1 MNSLIRF
8 FLQRSMLVKL
18 IFISVI
24 AFGINQ
30 MLTIQKEGFPSVDLN
45 KVTVNTIY
53 RGASAEDVE
62 LNVTTKLEDNIR
74 EVNGLYEVTSTSRE
88 NFSSIIIQADEDASA
103 EALIII
109 VDDIKQ
115 AVDQT
120 RDLPLDLDDLPV
132 VDVISTSDTPIISI
146 NLFGKHEKLRE
157 ILPIYER
164 GIESLPGVAGV
175 DKIGYFDREMH
186 IEINPDKAKQL
197 RISLAEVLY
206 AIQSRNLRTTGGTLE
221 SYLNEQTV
229 ISLNKFNHPE
239 EVENVILRA
248 NISGQVVRI
257 KDIAKVI
264 LREKDE
270 NFIVRNEGKPGM
282 NLVIR
287 KKKNADIIKTLD
299 GVKEYMANQPMQA
312 GIGYSYSND
321 QSARTRLRLQ
331 VLGGNALLGFA
342 LVTIILM
349 LALNRQAAFW
359 TAMSVPFSLLGSF
372 LILPYF
378 GVTINAISLAGF
390 VLVLG
395 LLVDDA
401 IVVAEKITHYK
412 EKGLSNFD
420 ASLKG
425 VQLMWRPVMVASITT
440 ILAFSPMFSIGG
452 MPGKFAW
459 AIPAVVIVALMVSL
473 FESFFL
479 LPHHLS
485 SAKKQQNHS
494 KGKANWIIKLEK
506 YYAASLENFLHR
518 RYLVL
523 LVMLLI
529 LFSSVFLVK
538 NAMKFQIFPQDGVE
552 TFYIKLEM
560 QRGASLTATANR
572 LKELEAYIKQLPK
585 NELESFATR
594 VGTLSTSP
602 SVNRGEHSNWG
613 IISVFLTGEAH
624 RERSADQIIS
634 SMRNT
639 IPTNKN
645 EIMLF
650 DKKRVGPPIG
660 KPAEIRIST
669 NNDSL
674 RKTTAHEIMT
684 FVRNIDGVLDAE
696 SDNKPG
702 KEQLIVKIDYK
713 KLAEVGL
720 KVKDISD
727 ALRVTYDGMLVS
739 STTSVDET
747 IEFRVIVDP
756 EYRNSKNMIF
766 KIPVKNNRG
775 QVMNL
780 SDILS
785 LTNGSGPLEYKHVEG
800 IRTETISADLN
811 PEITSPSIIQKKVT
825 QQFSKKWAQYPQL
838 KIAFAGEAREQQKI
852 FGGFLNA
859 GIIALASI
867 YLVVALLLNSF
878 GQSFIVMS
886 VIPFAIIGVV
896 WSFYVHGMPLSFFST
911 MGMLGLIGVVVND
924 TIIMVTE
931 VNAELADKHDS
942 NLVRTVVSAAK
953 DRLRPVLLTTFTT
966 VAGLLPTAYGIGG
979 KDGLIMPLTMAMAYG
994 LLFATIITL
1003 LLTPTLL
1010 IIGHDIAYIRGKG
1023 SKHERGRAKEEDN

>member
-1 MNSLIRF
+1 MNSLIQF
-8 FLQRSMLVKL
+8 FLERSMLVKL
-18 IFISVI
+18 LFLSVF
-24 AFGINQ
+24 AFGLNQ
-30 MLTIQKEGFPSVDLN
+30 MFSIQKEGFPSVDLN

-62 LNVTTKLEDNIR
+62 LNVTTKLEDEIQ

-88 NFSSIIIQADEDASA
+88 NFSAIIIQADEDANA
-103 EALIII
+103 KALTII
-109 VDDIKQ
+109 VNDIKQ

-120 RDLPLDLDDLPV
+120 RDLPIDLDELPV

-146 NLFGKHEKLRE
+146 NLFGEHEKLRE
-157 ILPIYER
+157 ILPVFER
-164 GIESLPGVAGV
+164 GIESLAGVAGV
-175 DKIGYFDREMH
+175 DKIGYFDREIH
-186 IEINPDKAKQL
+186 IEIDPVKARKL
-197 RISLAEVLY
+197 RISLSEVLV

-229 ISLNKFNHPE
+229 ISLNKFNNPK

-248 NISGQVVRI
+248 NISGQVVQI
-257 KDIAKVI
+257 KDIASVI

-282 NLVIR
+282 NLVVR
-287 KKKNADIIKTLD
+287 KKKNADIIKTLN
-299 GVKEYMANQPMQA
+299 GVKEYMANQPELN
-312 GIGYSYSND
+312 GVGYSYSND

-349 LALNRQAAFW
+349 LALNRHAAFW

-372 LILPYF
+372 IILPYF
-378 GVTINAISLAGF
+378 GVSINAISLAGF

-401 IVVAEKITHYK
+401 IVVAEKITHYQ
-412 EKGLSNFD
+412 EKGLSAKD
-420 ASLKG
+420 AALKG
-425 VQLMWRPVMVASITT
+425 VTAMWRPVTVASITT

-459 AIPAVVIVALMVSL
+459 AIPAVVIIALLVSL
-473 FESFFL
+473 FECFFL

-485 SAKKQQNHS
+485 SAKKHKQAAKN
-494 KGKANWIIKLEK
+494 KANWILKLEK
-506 YYAASLENFLHR
+506 AYAALLEILLHR
-518 RYLVL
+518 RYYVL
-523 LVMLLI
+523 LVMVLI
-529 LFSSVFLVK
+529 LFSSIFLVK
-538 NAMKFQIFPQDGVE
+538 STMKFQIFPQEGVE

-560 QRGASLTATANR
+560 QRGASLAATENR
-572 LKELEAYIKQLPK
+572 LEELEKHIQRLPE

-594 VGTLSTSP
+594 VGTLSTDP
-602 SVNRGEHSNWG
+602 SKNRGEHSHWG
-613 IISVFLTGEAH
+613 IVSVFLTGEAH
-624 RERSADQIIS
+624 RERTADEIITVL
-634 SMRNT
+634 RNS
-639 IPTNKN
+639 IPANKN
-645 EIMLF
+645 EILLF
-650 DKKRVGPPIG
+650 DKKRVGPAIG

-669 NNDSL
+669 NDDKL
-674 RKTTAHEIMT
+674 RKNTANEILN
-684 FVRNIDGVLDAE
+684 FLKSLNGVLDVE
-696 SDNKPG
+696 TDNKPG
-702 KEQLIVKIDYK
+702 KDQLIVNLDYK

-720 KVKDISD
+720 KVKDVAD

-739 STTSVDET
+739 STTNVEET
-747 IEFRVIVDP
+747 IDYRVIVAP
-756 EYRNSKNMIF
+756 KFRNNENMLF

-785 LTNGSGPLEYKHVEG
+785 LTHGLGPLEFKHINGV
-800 IRTETISADLN
+800 RTETISADLN
-811 PEITSPSIIQKKVT
+811 PLITSPSIIKKKVL
-825 QQFSKKWAQYPQL
+825 QHFKESWSKQPKL
-838 KIAFAGEAREQQKI
+838 NVAFAGEAREQQKI
-852 FGGFLNA
+852 FGGFLTA
-859 GIIALASI
+859 GIVALVSI

-886 VIPFAIIGVV
+886 IIPFAIIGVI
-896 WSFYVHGMPLSFFST
+896 WAFYAHGMPLSFFST
-911 MGMLGLIGVVVND
+911 MGTLGLIGVVVND

-931 VNAELADKHDS
+931 VNRELTDKHKS

-1003 LLTPTLL
+1003 ILTPALL
-1010 IIGHDIAYIRGKG
+1010 IIGHDIAHLFGRG
-1023 SKHERGRAKEEDN
+1023 SDHERGHSPT